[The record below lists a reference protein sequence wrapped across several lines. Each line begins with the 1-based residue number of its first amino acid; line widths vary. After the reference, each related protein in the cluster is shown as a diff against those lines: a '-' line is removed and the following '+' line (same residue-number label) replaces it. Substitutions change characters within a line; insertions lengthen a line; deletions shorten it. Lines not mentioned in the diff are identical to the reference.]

1 MNVSSPVVQQV
12 YCVMFSA
19 LSVTLVTVKYQN
31 RPPQKPKLRKVKRT
45 RSSASDGKRPSST
58 SSVGSSNKPKLTND
72 AEAATERDP
81 ALMMPPGD
89 FLEVVEEDI
98 IEITADSDNMA
109 TVLMS
114 FFGWLFLIGGR
125 VFALALFA
133 SRFYWGFLIIVVV
146 HVTAFSLYYSYK
158 NKVTSNSTITFLMP
172 RFLRSDS

>member
-1 MNVSSPVVQQV
+1 
-12 YCVMFSA
+12 
-19 LSVTLVTVKYQN
+19 
-31 RPPQKPKLRKVKRT
+31 
-45 RSSASDGKRPSST
+45 
-58 SSVGSSNKPKLTND
+58 
-72 AEAATERDP
+72 
-81 ALMMPPGD
+81 MMPPGD